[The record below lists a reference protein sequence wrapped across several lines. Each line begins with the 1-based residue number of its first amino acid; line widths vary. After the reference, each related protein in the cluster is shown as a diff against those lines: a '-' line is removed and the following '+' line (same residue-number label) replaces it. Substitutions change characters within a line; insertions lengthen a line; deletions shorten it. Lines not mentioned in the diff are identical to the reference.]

1 MAKKKPV
8 KNNKTEPREKAKSDV
23 IEVDGKVREVIPGGD
38 FIVELE
44 NKHTVIARVS
54 GKIRMN
60 MIRILPGDTVT
71 VELSPYDLTRGRIT
85 YRK

>member
-1 MAKKKPV
+1 MAK
-8 KNNKTEPREKAKSDV
+8 DDI
-23 IEVDGKVREVIPGGD
+23 IEVEGKVLEIIPGGD

-44 NKHTVIARVS
+44 NKHTVTARVS

-60 MIRILPGDTVT
+60 MIRILPGDTV
-71 VELSPYDLTRGRIT
+71 VLEISSYDLKRGRII

>member
-1 MAKKKPV
+1 MAK
-8 KNNKTEPREKAKSDV
+8 DDI
-23 IEVDGKVREVIPGGD
+23 IEVEGKVLEIIPGGD

-44 NKHTVIARVS
+44 NKHTVVARVS

-60 MIRILPGDTVT
+60 MISILPGDTV
-71 VELSPYDLTRGRIT
+71 VLEISSYDLKRGRII

>member
-1 MAKKKPV
+1 MAK
-8 KNNKTEPREKAKSDV
+8 DDI
-23 IEVDGKVREVIPGGD
+23 IEVEGKVLEIIPGGD

-60 MIRILPGDTVT
+60 MIRILPGDTV
-71 VELSPYDLTRGRIT
+71 VLEISSYDLKRGRII